1 MADATTPLRCV
12 VVTPEAQVTDAE
24 EVAEVILP
32 AHDGLMG
39 VLPGHAPM
47 LCNLGA
53 GLLRYRDE
61 GGGEQVLFIDGG
73 FGHIHQNEVTI
84 LTRQAIA
91 KPDVNLDDVREE
103 LTRAEA
109 LPITSLPQ
117 RQTRTAAIHR
127 AKQLIALAE
136 S

>member
-1 MADATTPLRCV
+1 MTDATTPLRCL
-12 VVTPEAQVTDAE
+12 VVTPEAQVTDAQ
-24 EVAEVILP
+24 VAQVILP

-53 GLLRYRDE
+53 GLLRYRED

-73 FGHIHQNEVTI
+73 FGHIHKNEVTI
-84 LTRQAIA
+84 LTCQAIA
-91 KPDVNLDDVREE
+91 KPDVNLADAREE
-103 LTRAEA
+103 LTSAEA
-109 LPITSLPQ
+109 LPTTSLQ
-117 RQTRTAAIHR
+117 QHQTRTAAIHR